1 VGQVVVETTDLTK
14 MYGSFTAVNKLNLK
28 IEEGEMF
35 GFLGANGAGKTTT
48 LLMLLGLTEPTSGTV
63 RVCGK
68 DPARDPLEVKRQVGY
83 LPERIGFYE
92 ELTARQNLRFSAE
105 LNRMPRAKADE
116 RIDSILGTVGL
127 GKVKDHVVSTF
138 SRGMKQRLG
147 IAEIWLKEPR
157 LAFLDE
163 PTTGIDPNGIDDILK
178 LISDMGKR
186 GITVIFCSHVLPQV
200 QKLCSR
206 VGIMSKGN
214 LVADGPIELLGR
226 GGSGSGLYRM
236 EAEVD
241 EPRPAVLE
249 AVRRIPGV
257 QQVDLA
263 DKTLIVTADK
273 DLRGQLSRAIIDC
286 GALLLG
292 MKIEEY
298 DLEKIYKRFS
308 KEAV

>member
-1 VGQVVVETTDLTK
+1 
-14 MYGSFTAVNKLNLK
+14 MYGSFTAVNKLNLR

-48 LLMLLGLTEPTSGTV
+48 LLMLLGLTEPTSGSV

-83 LPERIGFYE
+83 LPERVGFYE

-105 LNRMPRAKADE
+105 LNRMPRSQAE
-116 RIDSILGTVGL
+116 TRIEDILGTVGL
-127 GKVKDHVVSTF
+127 GKVMDHPVSTF

-178 LISDMGKR
+178 LISGMGKR

-200 QKLCSR
+200 QRLCSR
-206 VGIMSKGN
+206 VGIMAKGN

-226 GGSGSGLYRM
+226 ADSGMYRM

-241 EPRPAVLE
+241 DPKPAVIA
-249 AVRRIPGV
+249 AVRKVKGV
-257 QQVDLA
+257 KQVEVVER
-263 DKTLIVTADK
+263 TLVVTAES
-273 DLRGQLSRAIIDC
+273 DLRGQVSRAIIDS

-298 DLEKIYKRFS
+298 NLEKIYKRFS
-308 KEAV
+308 KEA

>member
-1 VGQVVVETTDLTK
+1 MGQLVVETTDLTK
-14 MYGSFTAVNKLNLK
+14 KYGSFTAVNKLNLK

-68 DPARDPLEVKRQVGY
+68 DPAREPLDVKRQVGY

-92 ELTARQNLRFSAE
+92 EMTARENLRFSAE
-105 LNRMPRAKADE
+105 LNRMPRAESED

-127 GKVKDHVVSTF
+127 AKVKDHTVNTF

-163 PTTGIDPNGIDDILK
+163 PTTGIDPNGIDDILR
-178 LISDMGKR
+178 LISGMGKR

-200 QKLCSR
+200 QRLCTR

-226 GGSGSGLYRM
+226 GGAGSGLYRM
-236 EAEVD
+236 EVEVD
-241 EPRPAVLE
+241 DPSPAVVD
-249 AVRRIPGV
+249 AVRRVAGV
-257 QQVDLA
+257 QQVEA
-263 DKTLIVTADK
+263 VDKMLVVTAER
-273 DLRGQLSRAIIDC
+273 DLRGQVSRAVIDS
-286 GALLLG
+286 GAQLLG
-292 MKIEEY
+292 MKVEEY

-308 KEAV
+308 KEA

>member
-1 VGQVVVETTDLTK
+1 
-14 MYGSFTAVNKLNLK
+14 MYGSFTAVNKLNLR

-48 LLMLLGLTEPTSGTV
+48 LLMLLGLTEPTSGSV

-83 LPERIGFYE
+83 LPERVGFYE

-105 LNRMPRAKADE
+105 LNRMPRSHAE
-116 RIDSILGTVGL
+116 TRIEDILGTVGL
-127 GKVKDHVVSTF
+127 GKVMDHPVSTF

-178 LISDMGKR
+178 LISGMGKR

-200 QKLCSR
+200 QRLCSR
-206 VGIMSKGN
+206 VGIMAKGN

-226 GGSGSGLYRM
+226 ADSGMYRM

-241 EPRPAVLE
+241 DPKPAVIA
-249 AVRRIPGV
+249 AVRKVKGV
-257 QQVDLA
+257 KQVEVVER
-263 DKTLIVTADK
+263 TLVVTAES
-273 DLRGQLSRAIIDC
+273 DLRGQVSRAIIDS

-298 DLEKIYKRFS
+298 NLEKIYKRFS
-308 KEAV
+308 KEA

>member
-1 VGQVVVETTDLTK
+1 VGQLVVETTDLTK
-14 MYGSFTAVNKLNLK
+14 MYGGFTAVNKINLK

-92 ELTARQNLRFSAE
+92 ELTARQNLRFAAE
-105 LNRMPRAKADE
+105 LNNMPRAESEDK
-116 RIDSILGTVGL
+116 IDSLLGTVGL
-127 GKVKDHVVSTF
+127 GKVKDQTVSTF

-147 IAEIWLKEPR
+147 IAEILLKEPR

-163 PTTGIDPNGIDDILK
+163 PTTGIDPNGIDEILR
-178 LISDMGKR
+178 LISAMGKR

-200 QKLCSR
+200 QRICTR

-214 LVADGPIELLGR
+214 LVADGPIDLLGR
-226 GGSGSGLYRM
+226 SASGSGMYRM

-241 EPRPAVLE
+241 DPKPAVVD
-249 AVRRIPGV
+249 AVRRVDGV
-257 QQVDLA
+257 QTVELA
-263 DKTLIVTADK
+263 EKVLIVTAES
-273 DLRGQLSRAIIDC
+273 DLRGQVSRAVIDS

-292 MKIEEY
+292 MRIEEY

-308 KEAV
+308 KEA

>member
-1 VGQVVVETTDLTK
+1 
-14 MYGSFTAVNKLNLK
+14 MYGSFTAVNKLNLR

-83 LPERIGFYE
+83 LPERVGFYE

-105 LNRMPRAKADE
+105 LNRMPRSQAE
-116 RIDSILGTVGL
+116 TRIEDILGTVGL
-127 GKVKDHVVSTF
+127 GKVMDHPVSTF

-178 LISDMGKR
+178 LISGMGKR

-200 QKLCSR
+200 QRLCSR
-206 VGIMSKGN
+206 VGIMAKGN

-226 GGSGSGLYRM
+226 ADSGMYRM

-241 EPRPAVLE
+241 DPKPAVIA
-249 AVRRIPGV
+249 AVRKVKGV
-257 QQVDLA
+257 KQVEVVER
-263 DKTLIVTADK
+263 TLVVTAES
-273 DLRGQLSRAIIDC
+273 DLRGQVSRAIIDS

-298 DLEKIYKRFS
+298 NLEKIYKRFS
-308 KEAV
+308 KEA

>member
-1 VGQVVVETTDLTK
+1 MGQLVVETTDLTK
-14 MYGSFTAVNKLNLK
+14 MYGGFTAVNKLNLR

-83 LPERIGFYE
+83 LPERVGFYE

-105 LNRMPRAKADE
+105 LNRMPRSQAE
-116 RIDSILGTVGL
+116 TRIEDILGTVGL
-127 GKVKDHVVSTF
+127 GKVMDHPVSTF

-178 LISDMGKR
+178 LISGMGKR

-200 QKLCSR
+200 QRLCSR
-206 VGIMSKGN
+206 VGIMAKGN

-226 GGSGSGLYRM
+226 ADSGMYRM

-241 EPRPAVLE
+241 DPKPAVIA
-249 AVRRIPGV
+249 AVRKVKGV
-257 QQVDLA
+257 KQVEIVE
-263 DKTLIVTADK
+263 KTLVVTAES
-273 DLRGQLSRAIIDC
+273 DLRGQVSRAIIDS

-298 DLEKIYKRFS
+298 NLEKIYKRFS
-308 KEAV
+308 KEA

>member
-1 VGQVVVETTDLTK
+1 MGQLVVETTDLTK
-14 MYGSFTAVNKLNLK
+14 MYGSFTAVNKLNLR

-83 LPERIGFYE
+83 LPERVGFYE

-105 LNRMPRAKADE
+105 LNRMPRSQAE
-116 RIDSILGTVGL
+116 TRIEDILGTVGL
-127 GKVKDHVVSTF
+127 GKVMDHPVSTF

-178 LISDMGKR
+178 LISGMGKR

-200 QKLCSR
+200 QRLCSR
-206 VGIMSKGN
+206 VGIMAKGN

-226 GGSGSGLYRM
+226 ADSGMYRM

-241 EPRPAVLE
+241 DPKPAVI
-249 AVRRIPGV
+249 AMVRKVKGV
-257 QQVDLA
+257 KQVEVVE
-263 DKTLIVTADK
+263 KTLVVTAES
-273 DLRGQLSRAIIDC
+273 DLRGQVSRAIIDS

-298 DLEKIYKRFS
+298 NLEKIYKRFS
-308 KEAV
+308 KEA

>member
-1 VGQVVVETTDLTK
+1 VGQLVVETTDLTK
-14 MYGSFTAVNKLNLK
+14 MYGGFTAVNRLNLR

-83 LPERIGFYE
+83 LPERVGFYE

-105 LNRMPRAKADE
+105 LNRMPRSQSE
-116 RIDSILGTVGL
+116 TRIEDILGTVGL
-127 GKVKDHVVSTF
+127 GKVMDHPVSTF

-178 LISDMGKR
+178 LISGMGKR

-200 QKLCSR
+200 QRLCSR
-206 VGIMSKGN
+206 VGIMAKGN

-226 GGSGSGLYRM
+226 ADSGMYRM

-241 EPRPAVLE
+241 DPKPAVIA
-249 AVRRIPGV
+249 AVRNVKGV
-257 QQVDLA
+257 KQVEVVE
-263 DKTLIVTADK
+263 KTLVVTAES
-273 DLRGQLSRAIIDC
+273 DLRGQVSRVIIDS

-298 DLEKIYKRFS
+298 NLEKIYKRFS
-308 KEAV
+308 KEA

>member
-1 VGQVVVETTDLTK
+1 VGQLVVETTDLTK
-14 MYGSFTAVNKLNLK
+14 MYGSFTAVNKLNLR

-83 LPERIGFYE
+83 LPERVGFYE

-105 LNRMPRAKADE
+105 LNRMPRSQAE
-116 RIDSILGTVGL
+116 TRIEDILGTVGL
-127 GKVKDHVVSTF
+127 GKVMDHPVSTF

-178 LISDMGKR
+178 LISGMGKR

-200 QKLCSR
+200 QRLCSR
-206 VGIMSKGN
+206 VGIMAKGN

-226 GGSGSGLYRM
+226 ADSGMYRM

-241 EPRPAVLE
+241 DPKPAVIA
-249 AVRRIPGV
+249 AVRKVKGV
-257 QQVDLA
+257 KQVEVVER
-263 DKTLIVTADK
+263 TLVVTAES
-273 DLRGQLSRAIIDC
+273 DLRGQVSRAIIDS

-298 DLEKIYKRFS
+298 NLEKIYKRFS
-308 KEAV
+308 KEA

>member
-1 VGQVVVETTDLTK
+1 MGQLVVETTDLTK
-14 MYGSFTAVNKLNLK
+14 MYGSFTAVNKLNLR

-83 LPERIGFYE
+83 LPERVGFYE

-105 LNRMPRAKADE
+105 LNRMPRSQAE
-116 RIDSILGTVGL
+116 TRIEDILGTVGL
-127 GKVKDHVVSTF
+127 GKVMDHPVSTF

-178 LISDMGKR
+178 LISGMGKR

-200 QKLCSR
+200 QRLCSR
-206 VGIMSKGN
+206 VGIMAKGN

-226 GGSGSGLYRM
+226 ADSGMYRM

-241 EPRPAVLE
+241 DPKPAVIA
-249 AVRRIPGV
+249 AVRKVKGV
-257 QQVDLA
+257 KQVEVVER
-263 DKTLIVTADK
+263 TLVVTAES
-273 DLRGQLSRAIIDC
+273 DLRGQVSRAIIDS

-298 DLEKIYKRFS
+298 NLEKIYKRFS
-308 KEAV
+308 KEA

>member
-1 VGQVVVETTDLTK
+1 MGQLVVETTDLTK
-14 MYGSFTAVNKLNLK
+14 MYGSFTAVNKLNLR

-48 LLMLLGLTEPTSGTV
+48 LLMLLGLTEPTSGSV

-83 LPERIGFYE
+83 LPERVGFYE

-105 LNRMPRAKADE
+105 LNRMPRSQAE
-116 RIDSILGTVGL
+116 TRIEDILGTVGL
-127 GKVKDHVVSTF
+127 GKVMDHPVSTF

-178 LISDMGKR
+178 LISGMGKR

-200 QKLCSR
+200 QRLCSR
-206 VGIMSKGN
+206 VGIMAKGN

-226 GGSGSGLYRM
+226 ADSGMYRM

-241 EPRPAVLE
+241 DPKPAVIA
-249 AVRRIPGV
+249 AVRKVKGV
-257 QQVDLA
+257 KQVEVVER
-263 DKTLIVTADK
+263 TLVVTAES
-273 DLRGQLSRAIIDC
+273 DLRGQVSRAIIDS

-298 DLEKIYKRFS
+298 NLEKIYKRFS
-308 KEAV
+308 KEA

>member
-1 VGQVVVETTDLTK
+1 VGQLVVETTDLTK
-14 MYGSFTAVNKLNLK
+14 MYGSFTAVNKLNLR

-48 LLMLLGLTEPTSGTV
+48 LLMLLGLTEPTSGSV

-83 LPERIGFYE
+83 LPERVGFYE

-105 LNRMPRAKADE
+105 LNRMPRSQAE
-116 RIDSILGTVGL
+116 TRIEDILGTVGL
-127 GKVKDHVVSTF
+127 GKVMDHPVSTF

-178 LISDMGKR
+178 LISGMGKR

-200 QKLCSR
+200 QRLCSR
-206 VGIMSKGN
+206 VGIMAKGN

-226 GGSGSGLYRM
+226 ADSGMYRM

-241 EPRPAVLE
+241 DPKPAVIA
-249 AVRRIPGV
+249 AVRKVKGV
-257 QQVDLA
+257 KQVEVVER
-263 DKTLIVTADK
+263 TLVVTAES
-273 DLRGQLSRAIIDC
+273 DLRGQVSRAIIDS

-298 DLEKIYKRFS
+298 NLEKIYKRFS
-308 KEAV
+308 KEA

>member
-1 VGQVVVETTDLTK
+1 MGQLVVETTDLTK
-14 MYGSFTAVNKLNLK
+14 MYGGFTAVNKLNLK

-68 DPARDPLEVKRQVGY
+68 DPAREPLEVKRQVGY
-83 LPERIGFYE
+83 LPERVGFYE
-92 ELTARQNLRFSAE
+92 ELTARQNLRFCAE
-105 LNRMPRAKADE
+105 LNRMPRTESED
-116 RIDSILGTVGL
+116 RIDAILGTVGL
-127 GKVKDHVVSTF
+127 GKVRDQTVSTF

-163 PTTGIDPNGIDDILK
+163 ATTGIDPNGIDDIMR
-178 LISDMGKR
+178 LISNMSKR
-186 GITVIFCSHVLPQV
+186 GITVIFCSHILPQV

-214 LVADGPIELLGR
+214 LVADGPIALLSQGD
-226 GGSGSGLYRM
+226 SGSGLYRM

-241 EPRPAVLE
+241 DPKPDVVN
-249 AVRRIPGV
+249 AVRKVKGV
-257 QQVDLA
+257 QQVDVVDQVLV
-263 DKTLIVTADK
+263 VTADK
-273 DLRGQLSRAIIDC
+273 DLRGQVSRAIIDG

-292 MKIEEY
+292 MRIEEY
-298 DLEKIYKRFS
+298 NLEKIYKRFS
-308 KEAV
+308 KEA

>member
-1 VGQVVVETTDLTK
+1 MEQLIVETTDLTK
-14 MYGSFTAVNKLNLK
+14 QYNGFTAVNNLNLR
-28 IEEGEMF
+28 IAEGEMF

-68 DPARDPLEVKRQVGY
+68 DPARDPLAVKSQVGY
-83 LPERIGFYE
+83 LPERVGFYE
-92 ELTARQNLRFSAE
+92 ELTARENLRFTGN
-105 LNRMPRAKADE
+105 LNHMPRVELED

-127 GKVKDHVVSTF
+127 GRVKDQTVNTF

-147 IAEIWLKEPR
+147 IADVWLKEPR

-163 PTTGIDPNGIDDILK
+163 PTTGIDPDGIDAILT

-200 QKLCSR
+200 QRLCSR

-214 LVADGPIELLGR
+214 LVADGPIERLGR
-226 GGSGSGLYRM
+226 DTSSAGRYRI
-236 EAEVD
+236 EAEV
-241 EPRPAVLE
+241 EGAGPAVVAALRK
-249 AVRRIPGV
+249 VKGV
-257 QQVDLA
+257 QEVDTIDSRLV
-263 DKTLIVTADK
+263 VTAES
-273 DLRGQLSRAIIDC
+273 DLRGQLSRTIVDSGAI
-286 GALLLG
+286 LLG

-308 KEAV
+308 KEA

>member
-1 VGQVVVETTDLTK
+1 MGQLVVETTDLTK
-14 MYGSFTAVNKLNLK
+14 MYGGFTAVNKLNLR

-48 LLMLLGLTEPTSGTV
+48 LLMLLGLTEPTSGVV

-68 DPARDPLEVKRQVGY
+68 DPARDALEVKRQVGY
-83 LPERIGFYE
+83 LPERVGFYE
-92 ELTARQNLRFSAE
+92 ELTPRQNLQFSAE
-105 LNRMPRAKADE
+105 LNRMRRAESADK
-116 RIDSILGTVGL
+116 IDSILGMVGL
-127 GKVKDHVVSTF
+127 GKVKDQAVSTF

-147 IAEIWLKEPR
+147 IAEIFLKEPR

-163 PTTGIDPNGIDDILK
+163 PTTGIDPNGIDDILR

-200 QKLCSR
+200 QRLCSR
-206 VGIMSKGN
+206 VGIMSKGS
-214 LVADGPIELLGR
+214 LVADGSIDLLGR
-226 GGSGSGLYRM
+226 NATASGMYRM

-241 EPRPAVLE
+241 DAGDAVVA
-249 AVRRIPGV
+249 AVRNVEGV
-257 QQVDLA
+257 QQVEVA
-263 DKTLIVTADK
+263 DKTLIVTATS
-273 DLRGQLSRAIIDC
+273 DLRGQVSRAIIDA

-292 MKIEEY
+292 MRIEAY

-308 KEAV
+308 KEA

>member
-1 VGQVVVETTDLTK
+1 VGQLVVETTDLTK
-14 MYGSFTAVNKLNLK
+14 MYGSFTAVNKINLR

-83 LPERIGFYE
+83 LPERVGFYE

-105 LNRMPRAKADE
+105 LNRMPKKEAED
-116 RIDSILGTVGL
+116 RIDAILGTVGL
-127 GKVKDHVVSTF
+127 GKVMDHTVNTF

-178 LISDMGKR
+178 LISGMSKR
-186 GITVIFCSHVLPQV
+186 GITVIFCSHILPQV

-214 LVADGPIELLGR
+214 LVADGPIELLGQSD
-226 GGSGSGLYRM
+226 SGAGLYRM

-241 EPRPAVLE
+241 DPRPAVVE
-249 AVRRIPGV
+249 AVRCVKGV
-257 QQVDLA
+257 QQVDVVERV
-263 DKTLIVTADK
+263 LIVTADS
-273 DLRGQLSRAIIDC
+273 DLRGLVSRAIIDG

-292 MKIEEY
+292 MRIEEY
-298 DLEKIYKRFS
+298 NLEKIYKRFS
-308 KEAV
+308 KEA

>member
-1 VGQVVVETTDLTK
+1 MGQLVVETTDLTK
-14 MYGSFTAVNKLNLK
+14 MYGSFTAVNKINLR

-68 DPARDPLEVKRQVGY
+68 DPAREPLEVKRQVGY

-92 ELTARQNLRFSAE
+92 EMTARQNLRFSAE
-105 LNRMPRAKADE
+105 LNRMPRAQADE

-127 GKVKDHVVSTF
+127 GKVKDHAVSTF
-138 SRGMKQRLG
+138 SHGMKQRLG

-178 LISDMGKR
+178 LISGMGKR

-200 QKLCSR
+200 QKLCTR

-226 GGSGSGLYRM
+226 SASGSGLYRM

-241 EPRPAVLE
+241 DPKPAVLE
-249 AVRRIPGV
+249 AVRRVAGV
-257 QQVDLA
+257 QQVDAVEKVLV
-263 DKTLIVTADK
+263 VTAES
-273 DLRGQLSRAIIDC
+273 DLRGKVSRAIIDS

-308 KEAV
+308 KEA

>member
-1 VGQVVVETTDLTK
+1 MEQLIVETTDLTK
-14 MYGSFTAVNKLNLK
+14 QYNGFTAVNGLNLR
-28 IEEGEMF
+28 IAEGEMF

-68 DPARDPLEVKRQVGY
+68 DPARDPLAVKSQVGY
-83 LPERIGFYE
+83 LPERVGFYE
-92 ELTARQNLRFSAE
+92 ELTARENLRFTGN
-105 LNRMPRAKADE
+105 LNHMPRVELED

-127 GKVKDHVVSTF
+127 GRVKDHTVNTF

-147 IAEIWLKEPR
+147 IADIWLKEPR

-163 PTTGIDPNGIDDILK
+163 PTTGIDPDGIDAILT

-214 LVADGPIELLGR
+214 LVADGPIERLGR
-226 GGSGSGLYRM
+226 DASSAGRYRI
-236 EAEVD
+236 EAEV
-241 EPRPAVLE
+241 EGAGPAVIAALRK
-249 AVRRIPGV
+249 VKGV
-257 QQVDLA
+257 QEVDTVDSMLV
-263 DKTLIVTADK
+263 VTAES
-273 DLRGQLSRAIIDC
+273 DLRGQLSRTIVDSGAI
-286 GALLLG
+286 LLG

-308 KEAV
+308 KEA

>member
-1 VGQVVVETTDLTK
+1 MGQLVVETTDLTK
-14 MYGSFTAVNKLNLK
+14 TYGGFTAVNKLNLR

-48 LLMLLGLTEPTSGTV
+48 LLMLLGLTEPTAGTV

-68 DPARDPLEVKRQVGY
+68 DPARDPLGVKRQVGY
-83 LPERIGFYE
+83 LPERVGFYE
-92 ELTARQNLRFSAE
+92 ELTARQNLRYSAE
-105 LNRMPRAKADE
+105 LNRMPRSQSE
-116 RIDSILGTVGL
+116 TRIEDILSTVGL
-127 GKVKDHVVSTF
+127 GKVMDHTVSTF

-178 LISDMGKR
+178 LISGMGKR

-200 QKLCSR
+200 QRLCSR
-206 VGIMSKGN
+206 VGIMAKGN

-226 GGSGSGLYRM
+226 ADSGMYRM

-241 EPRPAVLE
+241 DPKPAVIA
-249 AVRRIPGV
+249 AVRKVKGV
-257 QQVDLA
+257 KQVEVVE
-263 DKTLIVTADK
+263 KTMVVTAES
-273 DLRGQLSRAIIDC
+273 DLRGQVSRAIIDS

-298 DLEKIYKRFS
+298 NLEKIYKRFS
-308 KEAV
+308 KEA

>member
-1 VGQVVVETTDLTK
+1 VGQLVVETTDLTK
-14 MYGSFTAVNKLNLK
+14 MYGGFTAVNKLNLK

-48 LLMLLGLTEPTSGTV
+48 LLMLLGLTEPTGGIV

-83 LPERIGFYE
+83 LPERVGFYE

-105 LNRMPRAKADE
+105 LNRMPRVAADGKIE
-116 RIDSILGTVGL
+116 DILETVGL
-127 GKVKDHVVSTF
+127 GKVKDQAVSTF

-147 IAEIWLKEPR
+147 VAEILLKEPR

-163 PTTGIDPNGIDDILK
+163 PTTGIDPNGIDDMLK
-178 LISDMGKR
+178 LISGMGKR

-200 QKLCSR
+200 QRLCSR

-214 LVADGPIELLGR
+214 LVADGPIDLLGR
-226 GGSGSGLYRM
+226 ASAGAGMYRM

-241 EPRPAVLE
+241 DAKPAVMQ
-249 AVRRIPGV
+249 AVRSLKGV
-257 QQVDLA
+257 QQVEVA
-263 DKTLIVTADK
+263 DNTLVVTAES
-273 DLRGQLSRAIIDC
+273 DLRGQVSRAIIDS
-286 GALLLG
+286 GAQLLG
-292 MKIEEY
+292 MRIEEY
-298 DLEKIYKRFS
+298 NLEKIYKQFS
-308 KEAV
+308 KEA

>member
-1 VGQVVVETTDLTK
+1 VGQLVVETTDLTK
-14 MYGSFTAVNKLNLK
+14 MYGGFTAVNKINLR

-68 DPARDPLEVKRQVGY
+68 DPAREPLEVKRQVGY

-92 ELTARQNLRFSAE
+92 ELTARQNLRFAAE
-105 LNRMPRAKADE
+105 LNHMPRVESEDK
-116 RIDSILGTVGL
+116 IDSLLGTVGL
-127 GKVKDHVVSTF
+127 GKVRDQAVSTF

-147 IAEIWLKEPR
+147 IAEILLKEPR

-163 PTTGIDPNGIDDILK
+163 PTTGIDPNGIDDILR
-178 LISDMGKR
+178 LISGMGKR

-200 QKLCSR
+200 QRLCTR

-214 LVADGPIELLGR
+214 LVADGPIDLLGR
-226 GGSGSGLYRM
+226 TDSGPGMYRM

-241 EPRPAVLE
+241 DPKPAVID
-249 AVRRIPGV
+249 AVKKVKGV
-257 QQVDLA
+257 QKVELLE
-263 DKTLIVTADK
+263 KLLIITAES
-273 DLRGQLSRAIIDC
+273 DLRGQVSRAIIDS

-308 KEAV
+308 KEA

>member
-1 VGQVVVETTDLTK
+1 VVETTDLTK
-14 MYGSFTAVNKLNLK
+14 KYGDFTAVNKLNLK

-48 LLMLLGLTEPTSGTV
+48 LLMLLGLTEPTSGVV

-68 DPARDPLEVKRQVGY
+68 DPARDPIEVKRQVGY

-92 ELTARQNLRFSAE
+92 ELSARENLRFTAE
-105 LNRMPRAKADE
+105 LNQMPRSQSE
-116 RIDSILGTVGL
+116 PRIDEVLGTVGL
-127 GKVKDHVVSTF
+127 AKVKDQSVNTF

-147 IAEIWLKEPR
+147 IGEILLKEPR

-163 PTTGIDPNGIDDILK
+163 ATTGIDPDGIDDIMR
-178 LISDMGKR
+178 LITGMGKR

-200 QKLCSR
+200 QRLCSR
-206 VGIMSKGN
+206 VGIMSKGH

-226 GGSGSGLYRM
+226 STSAAGLYRM

-241 EPRPAVLE
+241 NATPAVVA
-249 AVRRIPGV
+249 AVRKIKGV
-257 QQVDLA
+257 QQVDVV
-263 DKTLIVTADK
+263 DKTLVVAAES
-273 DLRGQLSRAIIDC
+273 DLRGLVSKAIIDS

-292 MKIEEY
+292 MRIEEY
-298 DLEKIYKRFS
+298 NLEKIYKQFS
-308 KEAV
+308 KEA

>member
-1 VGQVVVETTDLTK
+1 MGQLVVETTDLTK
-14 MYGSFTAVNKLNLK
+14 MYGGFTAVNKLNLR

-48 LLMLLGLTEPTSGTV
+48 LLMLLGLTEPTAGTV

-68 DPARDPLEVKRQVGY
+68 DPARDPLDVKRQVGY
-83 LPERIGFYE
+83 LPERVGFYE
-92 ELTARQNLRFSAE
+92 ELTARQNLRYSAE
-105 LNRMPRAKADE
+105 LNRMPRSQSE
-116 RIDSILGTVGL
+116 TRIEDILSTVGL
-127 GKVKDHVVSTF
+127 GKVMDHTVSTF

-163 PTTGIDPNGIDDILK
+163 PTTGIDPNGIDDMLK
-178 LISDMGKR
+178 LISGMGKR

-200 QKLCSR
+200 QRLCSR
-206 VGIMSKGN
+206 VGIMAKGN

-226 GGSGSGLYRM
+226 ADSGMYRM

-241 EPRPAVLE
+241 DPKPAVIA
-249 AVRRIPGV
+249 AVRKVKGV
-257 QQVDLA
+257 KQVEVVE
-263 DKTLIVTADK
+263 KTMVVTAES
-273 DLRGQLSRAIIDC
+273 DLRGQVSRAIIDS

-298 DLEKIYKRFS
+298 NLEKIYKRFS
-308 KEAV
+308 KEA

>member
-1 VGQVVVETTDLTK
+1 MGQLVVETTDLTK
-14 MYGSFTAVNKLNLK
+14 MYGDFTAVNKLNLK

-48 LLMLLGLTEPTSGTV
+48 LLMLLGLTEPTSGVV

-92 ELTARQNLRFSAE
+92 ELSARQNLRFTAE
-105 LNRMPRAKADE
+105 LNRMPRSESEPK
-116 RIDSILGTVGL
+116 IDDVLGTVGL
-127 GKVKDHVVSTF
+127 GKVKDQAVNTF

-147 IAEIWLKEPR
+147 IAEILLKEPR

-163 PTTGIDPNGIDDILK
+163 ATTGIDPNGIDDIMK
-178 LISDMGKR
+178 LIKAMGKR

-200 QKLCSR
+200 QQLCSR

-226 GGSGSGLYRM
+226 TAAGGGMYRM

-241 EPRPAVLE
+241 DPNPDVVA
-249 AVRRIPGV
+249 AVRKVKGV
-257 QQVDLA
+257 QQVDVM
-263 DKTLIVTADK
+263 DKTLVVAAES
-273 DLRGQLSRAIIDC
+273 DLRGQVSKAIIDS
-286 GALLLG
+286 GGLLLG
-292 MKIEEY
+292 MRIEEY
-298 DLEKIYKRFS
+298 NLEKIYKRFS
-308 KEAV
+308 KEA